1 LPGVSP
7 AHPERVGTA
16 IVDVAS
22 TLASTMLSWRAQWRD
37 HPASAVCALSHLNK
51 ETPMS
56 GLLPHVD
63 PDGLLEF
70 SVVYTDRALNHMS
83 KSFQGVMKDISSI
96 LKEVYHARSAVLV
109 PGSGTFGM
117 EAVAR
122 QFAGDK
128 KVLVIRN
135 GWFSFRWTQIFDM
148 GRIPSEATV
157 LKARRV
163 NDSRQ
168 SPWVPAPIAEVMAA
182 IREKKPD
189 VVFAPHVETAS
200 GMILPDDYLR
210 AVADAVHEV
219 GGLFVLDC
227 IASGAMW
234 VNMQAT
240 GVDVLVS
247 APQKGWSSSPCCAMV
262 MLSERARAAIDATTS
277 SSFACDLKKWLQ
289 IMETYEGGG
298 HAYHATMPTD
308 ALTRLR
314 EVMKETQAYGFEK
327 VRAEQIDL
335 GAGVRALFES
345 RGIPSVAAEGFKA
358 PGVVVSYT
366 TDPEIQSSRK
376 FLAEGLQTAAG
387 VPLQCDE
394 PADFMTFRVGLFG
407 LEKWHNVDRTVGQLA
422 AALDRLGIGQT
433 EQVAVP
439 A

>member
-1 LPGVSP
+1 
-7 AHPERVGTA
+7 
-16 IVDVAS
+16 
-22 TLASTMLSWRAQWRD
+22 
-37 HPASAVCALSHLNK
+37 
-51 ETPMS
+51 MS

-422 AALDRLGIGQT
+422 AALDRLGIGHA
-433 EQVAVP
+433 EKVAVP